1 MGVVLSQGGFFGES
15 GLSRDQALLRR
26 GTLLCIN
33 QAIIYLYTFH
43 YSAKT
48 ESIKEDSYTIQDMAF
63 FYRRQGIT
71 TSGYYL
77 LSKGQDYRGLLSN
90 VKLAYCDMELP
101 SAEESIVVQLSD
113 LNRTVAFGAQA
124 RRAKTR
130 QI

>member
-1 MGVVLSQGGFFGES
+1 MERTAGYFFKKK
-15 GLSRDQALLRR
+15 
-26 GTLLCIN
+26 I
-33 QAIIYLYTFH
+33 
-43 YSAKT
+43 
-48 ESIKEDSYTIQDMAF
+48 SYASLWS
-63 FYRRQGIT
+63 RRQGTT

-77 LSKGQDYRGLLSN
+77 LSNGHDHRGLLSD